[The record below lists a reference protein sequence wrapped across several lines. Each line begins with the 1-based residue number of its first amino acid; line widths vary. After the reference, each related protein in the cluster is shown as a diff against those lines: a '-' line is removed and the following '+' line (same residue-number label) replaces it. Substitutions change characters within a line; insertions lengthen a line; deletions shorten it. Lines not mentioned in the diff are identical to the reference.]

1 MNLEELEKK
10 IDDNKKD
17 IIENSNRIE
26 ENLKKIK
33 GNSNAIEVLH
43 TIKSYNNRFF
53 AMWIVT
59 FIALI
64 ISLLYNFILLND
76 TTIITTTTQDIEQ
89 ETDEGSNY
97 YIGRDGDING

>member
-53 AMWIVT
+53 IMWVVT

-64 ISLLYNFILLND
+64 LSLLYNFFLLND
-76 TTIITTTTQDIEQ
+76 TTTITTTTQDIEQ